1 MLVAERGHTTSNG
14 TLMKPLALL
23 ILTAA
28 ISAGQTPPSI
38 GVLDSYGL
46 RKVAL
51 SKVRQALNA
60 KEGDPLPASK
70 GDAEERID
78 AVPGIV
84 ESHLEA
90 VCCDAG
96 KIVLYIGIEEKGS
109 PHFELREEPDGEAKL
124 PDEVAAAFQ
133 EYRAA
138 LESAARRGVT
148 AEDLT
153 QGHSLSADAA
163 TRALQERLP
172 KLVDTN
178 LTVIREVLRNTGDED
193 QRAVAAILIGYAPD
207 KKSVLDDLQYALRDP
222 DPGVRE
228 NAAKALRAFGVL
240 GRLDPARGPKVEAT
254 WFVEM
259 LNSLSFTDRSRAV
272 AALQVLT
279 EGGDEKVLDRIHE
292 RALASL
298 VDMARWKTL
307 EHALPAYMLLGR
319 VAGLPEADVQSA
331 WERSDR
337 EYVVKAAEKRNKK

>member
-1 MLVAERGHTTSNG
+1 MHVAERTGRASNLPYMK
-14 TLMKPLALL
+14 TLSLALVV
-23 ILTAA
+23 AA
-28 ISAGQTPPSI
+28 LAKGQTPPSI
-38 GVLDSYGL
+38 GVIDTYGL
-46 RKVAL
+46 RKVAVARL
-51 SKVRQALNA
+51 RQALNA

-78 AVPGIV
+78 AIAGIV

-90 VCCDAG
+90 VCCDQG
-96 KIVLYIGIEEKGS
+96 KVVLYIGVEEKGS

-124 PDEVAAAFQ
+124 PDEVATAYL
-133 EYRAA
+133 EYR
-138 LESAARRGVT
+138 ESFEAAARRGLT

-153 QGHSLSADAA
+153 QGHALSADAA

-178 LTVIREVLRNTGDED
+178 LAIVRDVLRNASDED
-193 QRAVAAILIGYAPD
+193 QRAVAATLIGYAPD
-207 KKSVLDDLQYALRDP
+207 KKSVMDDLQYALRDP
-222 DPGVRE
+222 DPGVRDS
-228 NAAKALRAFGVL
+228 AAQALRAFGVL
-240 GRLDPARGPKVEAT
+240 GRLDPTKGPKVEAT

-298 VDMARWKTL
+298 IDMARWKTL

-319 VAGLPEADVQSA
+319 VGGLPEADVTAA
-331 WERSDR
+331 WKRGDR
-337 EYVVKAAEKRNKK
+337 EFVVKAAEKRKK